1 VATAVV
7 VAATAAVAVRPHPQ
21 RRAVRR
27 ERRPNGSERPLP
39 PRARATARVHEGVGA
54 RVQSARESREG
65 RERHAGRHARA
76 RRVDVAATA
85 RGGAGPG
92 RGAPSRGGGGRARGD
107 RGRRRRRAGAGVV
120 RSRER
125 AVARVRRDALA
136 IARDEER
143 FANSL
148 RRRRVVVVVVV
159 VAQVDDVRGRRRH
172 SVLPR
177 RGRERPRASLR
188 GLGHERAD
196 IPRPA
201 DIRRRRDRRDGDDRR
216 RRATQRRRERVDPAQ
231 PAPLP
236 HERAAARRRRDVR
249 DAPRGGQHRAR
260 PLSYVLE
267 PSLPQVRAAVHPRHD
282 HGVPDRSSRVEL
294 RADRRAAARL
304 AVVVEPAVDLR
315 RRRSLAL
322 LRGGSRFRRRRR
334 RRDRRGT
341 PPRAHGV
348 IGVLHRDVSLHV
360 RDGRARDRSGEARV
374 REVRDEDAAAVHDRR
389 AVEDRQRA
397 GATGQRGRL
406 AAV

>member
-1 VATAVV
+1 MATLIVIYFFSRFAAGASSSSSSSSHKSTTSAGVGGIPSFPAAAASALARLSAASATSARISLDPRISGA
-7 VAATAAVAVRPHPQ
+7 AAT
-21 RRAVRR
+21 
-27 ERRPNGSERPLP
+27 
-39 PRARATARVHEGVGA
+39 
-54 RVQSARESREG
+54 
-65 RERHAGRHARA
+65 
-76 RRVDVAATA
+76 
-85 RGGAGPG
+85 
-92 RGAPSRGGGGRARGD
+92 
-107 RGRRRRRAGAGVV
+107 
-120 RSRER
+120 
-125 AVARVRRDALA
+125 
-136 IARDEER
+136 
-143 FANSL
+143 
-148 RRRRVVVVVVV
+148 
-159 VAQVDDVRGRRRH
+159 
-172 SVLPR
+172 
-177 RGRERPRASLR
+177 
-188 GLGHERAD
+188 
-196 IPRPA
+196 
-201 DIRRRRDRRDGDDRR
+201 RRDGDDRR

-406 AAV
+406 AAVHVWVRHQME